1 MPSNPFDPHALAGH
15 HTPDLPW
22 NAAAEPWNEEETGED
37 GLGDETDEDAAAQRW
52 WMLLPDFI
60 KPSYPF
66 DLPPER
72 LPFARH
78 VFGLV
83 GAPRYCPEAP
93 CRRAKECWGG
103 DGPPCFRAD
112 RRDLQQVLFLWV
124 MRLYFGCTDEQYAAI
139 LRANGNRYAP
149 SADAPDAPRPRRKRR
164 SRGRSPGT
172 RPEARPRSGA
182 AQLRP
187 GPERGKPT
195 RDNEGDGA

>member
-22 NAAAEPWNEEETGED
+22 DDAAEPWNEEETGED

-83 GAPRYCPEAP
+83 GAPRHCPEAL
-93 CRRAKECWGG
+93 CRRAKECQGG

-149 SADAPDAPRPRRKRR
+149 SADAPDCSAAPAQAAFSGPRPRNA
-164 SRGRSPGT
+164 P
-172 RPEARPRSGA
+172 
-182 AQLRP
+182 
-187 GPERGKPT
+187 
-195 RDNEGDGA
+195 